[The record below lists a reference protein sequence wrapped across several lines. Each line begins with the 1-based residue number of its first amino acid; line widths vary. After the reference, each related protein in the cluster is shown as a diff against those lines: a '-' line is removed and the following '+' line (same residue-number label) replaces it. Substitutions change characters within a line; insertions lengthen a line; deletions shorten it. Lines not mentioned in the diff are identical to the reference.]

1 MPKRICLLL
10 ALSILSLTFAQDAA
24 LAKPKAAAAKPS
36 KQNAKHEAVG
46 EITGKELKAQL
57 DEHKK
62 LVLVEALEPKY
73 YELSHLPGAI
83 RMTEPETEAAKMLP
97 DKSAEIVVY
106 CMSSH

>member
-10 ALSILSLTFAQDAA
+10 ALSVLSLTFAQDAA
-24 LAKPKAAAAKPS
+24 LAKGKAVAT
-36 KQNAKHEAVG
+36 KQAKHEAVG
-46 EITGKELKAQL
+46 TITGKQLKAQL

-62 LVLVEALEPKY
+62 LVLVEALDPKY

-83 RMTEPETEAAKMLP
+83 RMTEPEKEAAKMLP

-106 CMSSH
+106 CMNSH